1 MSKMLTAMAV
11 AVAALTSLSFGGTPT
26 AKTYRIDLPSP
37 SKIGTHQLPAGPYR
51 LVVDPESVRIV
62 EVKTGNAIDVPA
74 KVETAERK
82 FDRTTFSSGTVDGAT
97 ELRAIRLGGTRILIE
112 FR

>member
-1 MSKMLTAMAV
+1 MRKMLAMMVAAV
-11 AVAALTSLSFGGTPT
+11 AVLGSSSFAGTPK

-37 SKIGTHQLPAGPYR
+37 SKIGSHQLPAGSYR
-51 LVVDPESVRIV
+51 LSVDPESVRIV

-74 KVETAERK
+74 KVETAERT
-82 FDRTTFSSGTVDGAT
+82 FDRTMFSSGTVGGAT
-97 ELRAIRLGGTRILIE
+97 ELRSIRLGGTKILIE

>member
-1 MSKMLTAMAV
+1 MSQMVAAV
-11 AVAALTSLSFGGTPT
+11 AVLGSSSFAGTPT
-26 AKTYRIDLPSP
+26 AKTYKIDLPSP
-37 SKIGTHQLPAGPYR
+37 SKIGSHQLPAGSYR
-51 LVVDPESVRIV
+51 LSVDPESVRIV

-82 FDRTTFSSGTVDGAT
+82 FDRTTFSGGIVDGAT
-97 ELRAIRLGGTRILIE
+97 ELRAIRLGGTKILIE